1 MADQGSVICWDF
13 DILKEDVSFTVF
25 HTTRE
30 LPPPKTAASSEST
43 EGDDGEEETV
53 GCTHSPLPLNMLAL
67 DTPPSVLPKGWV
79 AGVDYRTVEPCLTC
93 HDGESVQ
100 GSHVTS
106 APGTYILQWRHLEGP
121 QHHPFEFPLAPHK
134 AKVMYYYEVLKSQDY
149 KGSVSS
155 LQSSHSGNTCNS
167 SSDHSSGLSSCP
179 SR

>member
-1 MADQGSVICWDF
+1 MHCRLGRPTLRGGC
-13 DILKEDVSFTVF
+13 
-25 HTTRE
+25 
-30 LPPPKTAASSEST
+30 LPFS
-43 EGDDGEEETV
+43 
-53 GCTHSPLPLNMLAL
+53 SPLRYATNFGIGGHHSGDTCPSGGLVQLYVRAL
-67 DTPPSVLPKGWV
+67 TS
-79 AGVDYRTVEPCLTC
+79 LTC
-93 HDGESVQ
+93 LQ